1 MTWIA
6 VSENELT
13 ASNISRHRPGL
24 CVIEQGPAKSSHC
37 CDVVWLSSVGP
48 VLHGLPLALLMK
60 RNSVFQTT
68 SLFSATEHSYWHP
81 HTFRG
86 IADVSVYSST
96 AKPRWT
102 QLKADR
108 ISLKALT
115 LPDRELKAPP
125 AVGRLPPPFFIPL
138 IFIIHLDQ
146 IKHSFMP
153 DSLCLVNAKG
163 RVICLL
169 FGFHVVAS
177 WPTMRFPLSSYTA
190 PNPVQKIK
198 DFGAWA
204 GTWLAGWMYMANRI
218 FREWEMGAQPLVE
231 FISERGSL
239 KIFRDSFGNK
249 CRPQGMGRDQ
259 GLHL

>member
-68 SLFSATEHSYWHP
+68 SLFLATELSYWHP
-81 HTFRG
+81 YTFRG

-125 AVGRLPPPFFIPL
+125 ATGRLPPILYSFDL
-138 IFIIHLDQ
+138 H
-146 IKHSFMP
+146 HSFR
-153 DSLCLVNAKG
+153 SNQTLVYA
-163 RVICLL
+163 RLPV
-169 FGFHVVAS
+169 FGECEGKS
-177 WPTMRFPLSSYTA
+177 DLSSLWFSCCSIVT
-190 PNPVQKIK
+190 N
-198 DFGAWA
+198 
-204 GTWLAGWMYMANRI
+204 N
-218 FREWEMGAQPLVE
+218 E
-231 FISERGSL
+231 ISP
-239 KIFRDSFGNK
+239 F
-249 CRPQGMGRDQ
+249 
-259 GLHL
+259 